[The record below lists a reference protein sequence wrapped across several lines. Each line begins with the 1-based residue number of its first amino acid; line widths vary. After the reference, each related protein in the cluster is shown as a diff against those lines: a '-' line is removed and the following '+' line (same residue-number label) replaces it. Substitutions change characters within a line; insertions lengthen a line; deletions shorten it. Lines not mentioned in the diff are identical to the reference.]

1 MRTVLIMMC
10 ALAMCVGVAASQTSD
25 WITIAPQKPMVGETI
40 TLTYDGSHRGA
51 LLKSAQRMIAEVMVV
66 GEDEDATV
74 LEPSMKRS
82 GTVWTGT
89 FPLTQPKAQMLLFRF
104 RSGDLLDD
112 NGENTWRVLVHD
124 KNGRPVRGA
133 HIASATAHQYPNLR
147 GFKTQKNTDAAAA
160 DLDAEL
166 ALYPDN
172 WRVPLTRWQFMG
184 RSATSD
190 EGKAKI
196 AKELDGLVAAHKGDE
211 TALAGMLAWYERIGQ
226 KEKADSIRA
235 PIIKKQP
242 KGKVAEAA
250 MQNLIYQERN
260 PAKRVELIER
270 FLNEFPQQGSTLENF
285 QMQIF
290 AFLIRANE
298 FDKADSLVA
307 SMKRPSGQLYNSLAW
322 PFIEKGE
329 NLEQAVAWAKKGV
342 DLLSLDNPSAK
353 PPSMTTADWEQNTKY
368 ARGMVLDTYG
378 FGLLK
383 LGKLSESERAFD
395 EALEL
400 TEYQDP
406 EINERATACLLE
418 AKHYQKAITVSL
430 ASMSKGKTNERLM
443 SNYAT
448 AYRSVHGSD
457 AGLQE
462 SIRAAEAAAAT
473 ALSEKLS
480 KERINKPAADFTLK
494 NLDGSVVKLSNL
506 RGKIVVIDFWA
517 TWCGPCIQSFPYLQ
531 KVYDK
536 HKGDA
541 DIVILAVNTWESKTG
556 KDLEDQVRD
565 FMAKNKYSFPVL
577 FDEGFVDKYGVE
589 GIPTK
594 FIVDQKGMIQF
605 KDIGF
610 GGGEEMMQKMEMQF
624 ELLRKESK

>member
-1 MRTVLIMMC
+1 MQRALIVVC
-10 ALAMCVGVAASQTSD
+10 AVAIWAGVAVSQKSE
-25 WITIAPQKPMVGETI
+25 WVAIVPQKPAVGETI
-40 TLTYDGSHRGA
+40 TLTYDASHRGA
-51 LLKSAQRMIAEVMVV
+51 ILKKSESMIAEVMVV

-74 LEPSMKRS
+74 LEPLMKRS
-82 GTVWTGT
+82 GDLWSAT
-89 FPLTQPKAQMLLFRF
+89 FALKQAKAQILFFRF

-112 NGENTWRVLVHD
+112 NGENTWRVLVYGKD
-124 KNGRPVRGA
+124 GRPVRGA

-147 GFKTQKNTDAAAA
+147 GFKTQKNTEAAAA

-166 ALYPDN
+166 VLYPDN
-172 WRVPLTRWQFMG
+172 WRAQLTRWQFMG

-190 EGKAKI
+190 EGKARI
-196 AKELDGLVAAHKGDE
+196 AKELDGLVAVHKNDE
-211 TALAGMLAWYERIGQ
+211 KALADILAWYERIGQ
-226 KEKADSIRA
+226 KEKADAIRA
-235 PIIKKQP
+235 PILKEHP

-270 FLNEFPQQGSTLENF
+270 FLKEFPQEGSTLENL
-285 QMQIF
+285 QMQLF

-298 FDKADSLVA
+298 FAKADSLVS
-307 SMKRPSGQLYNSLAW
+307 SMERPSGQLYNSLAW

-342 DLLSLDNPSAK
+342 DLLSVDDPATK
-353 PPSMTTADWEQNTKY
+353 PPSLTTADWKQNTKF

-378 FGLLK
+378 FGLMK
-383 LGKLSESERAFD
+383 LGKLSEAERAFE
-395 EALEL
+395 EALAL
-400 TEYQDP
+400 TDYQDP
-406 EINERATACLLE
+406 EINERATGCLVKAGRYE
-418 AKHYQKAITVSL
+418 KAIAVSL
-430 ASMSKGKTNERLM
+430 TAVSKGKTNEGLM
-443 SNYAT
+443 NNYTT
-448 AYRSVHGSD
+448 AYRAVHGSD
-457 AGLQE
+457 AGLKE
-462 SIRAAEAAAAT
+462 SITAAEATAAA

-480 KERINKPAADFTLK
+480 KERVNKPAVDFALK
-494 NLDGSVVKLSNL
+494 NLDGSVVKLSDL

-531 KVYDK
+531 KVYEK
-536 HKGDA
+536 HKNDP
-541 DIVILAVNTWESKTG
+541 DIIILAVNTWESKTG
-556 KDLEDQVRD
+556 KDLEDHVRD

-577 FDEGFVDKYGVE
+577 FDEGSVDKYGVE

-594 FIVDQKGMIQF
+594 FIIDQNGTIQF

-624 ELLRKESK
+624 ELLRRAAQ